1 MYKMPLW
8 QINLALRAKGEKYL
22 PFLQVQRLHMFCVL
36 RGLGCDG
43 ATSPEELFRLPGDG
57 SGVPEEDE
65 PNEAEVLELLRQCR
79 EENEKL
85 GRGGVK

>member
-22 PFLQVQRLHMFCVL
+22 PLLQVERLHMFWVL
-36 RGLGCDG
+36 RWLGCDG

-57 SGVPEEDE
+57 SGLPEEDE
-65 PNEAEVLELLRQCR
+65 PDEAEVLELLRQCR

-85 GRGGVK
+85 GHCGVK